1 MLASDDY
8 LAKVILPLTARLLRF
23 VEQAR
28 GLIAGPLPASA

>member
-23 VEQAR
+23 FGKTLNAQK
-28 GLIAGPLPASA
+28 LIQ